1 MAPTATQRAYL
12 PRIVDHLLR
21 QRLRSH
27 GAVLIEGPKA
37 CGKTSTARQL
47 AASEVRLDADV
58 AMRRAGRAEPDEPVR
73 VRRLN
78 WSELSSL
85 IISSGF

>member
-1 MAPTATQRAYL
+1 MDNVL
-12 PRIVDHLLR
+12 G

-37 CGKTSTARQL
+37 CGKASTARQL

-58 AMRRAGRAEPDEPVR
+58 AMRRAGLAEPPILLEGPTPRLIDEWQR
-73 VRRLN
+73 V
-78 WSELSSL
+78 
-85 IISSGF
+85 